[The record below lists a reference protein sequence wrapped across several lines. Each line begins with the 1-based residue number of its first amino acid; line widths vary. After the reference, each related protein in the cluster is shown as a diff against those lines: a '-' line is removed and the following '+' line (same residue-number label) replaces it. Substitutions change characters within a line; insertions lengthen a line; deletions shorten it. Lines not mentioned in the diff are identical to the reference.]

1 MRAGGCLGDA
11 LLNPPYFA
19 GLPPL
24 TAVSQ
29 RKDVNPISQAKEMET
44 GSHPGSH
51 KNRCEGS
58 DLIFPSKT
66 HSLFQSFPT
75 NWS

>member
-1 MRAGGCLGDA
+1 MRAGGRLGNA

-29 RKDVNPISQAKEMET
+29 RKDVNSISQAKEMET
-44 GSHPGSH
+44 GSH

-66 HSLFQSFPT
+66 QSLFQSFLT
-75 NWS
+75 NWSN